1 MADISM
7 CDNPDCKDKDSCY
20 RATAPCNPWR
30 QSYIMVRDVLDK
42 NSCEYY
48 SPDLRTKTEIECA
61 RRWQQEAEAEYL
73 SKNSNAKSN

>member
-20 RATAPCNPWR
+20 NATAPRNPWR
-30 QSYIMVRDVLDK
+30 QSYITIRGVVDK
-42 NSCEYY
+42 NSCQYY
-48 SPDLRTKTEIECA
+48 TPDNRTFQEKEKA
-61 RRWQQEAEAEYL
+61 KAWQQEAEAEYL